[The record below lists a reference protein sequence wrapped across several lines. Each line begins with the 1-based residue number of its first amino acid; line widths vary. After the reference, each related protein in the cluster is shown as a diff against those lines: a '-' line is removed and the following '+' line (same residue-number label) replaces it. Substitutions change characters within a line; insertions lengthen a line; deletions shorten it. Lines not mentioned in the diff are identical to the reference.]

1 MGGPEPDGRVRVT
14 PWAAGHPAARRLVAM
29 ATTTEDLQFANPAT
43 TQVVSLTPEA
53 HKVVR
58 EAIDQEPD
66 PDNLALWLEVRG
78 VQDGS
83 FIYDLYFQAGSDA
96 DEGDSRHTQDGLEVI
111 VPAGSVERLRG
122 ARLEWSEEG
131 AGGLVLVNPNA
142 PTPEEASPGVP
153 PEILAKGIDG
163 TLARR
168 VVAVLEQSV
177 NPAIASHG
185 GRADLVA
192 LDDDNG
198 TAYLRLSGGCQGCAM
213 SQMTLRQGIE
223 TALLEEVPELTR
235 ILDVTDHGSGE
246 NPFYS

>member
-1 MGGPEPDGRVRVT
+1 
-14 PWAAGHPAARRLVAM
+14 M
-29 ATTTEDLQFANPAT
+29 ATTTEDLQAT
-43 TQVVSLTPEA
+43 TPVVTLTPEA

-58 EAIDQEPD
+58 DAIGQEPD
-66 PDNLALWLEVRG
+66 PDALGLWLEVRG
-78 VQDGS
+78 VQAGS
-83 FIYDLYFQAGSDA
+83 FIYDLYFQALSDA
-96 DEGDSRHTQDGLEVI
+96 DEGDARHVQEELEIVI
-111 VPAGSVERLRG
+111 PAASIERLRG

-131 AGGLVLVNPNA
+131 EGGLVLVNPNA

-153 PEILAKGIDG
+153 PEVLAMGITG
-163 TLARR
+163 PLAQR
-168 VVAVLEQSV
+168 VVAVLEQAV
-177 NPAIASHG
+177 NPSIASHG

-192 LDDDNG
+192 LNEEEG

-235 ILDVTDHGSGE
+235 VLDVTDHGSGE

>member
-1 MGGPEPDGRVRVT
+1 
-14 PWAAGHPAARRLVAM
+14 M
-29 ATTTEDLQFANPAT
+29 ATTTGDLQASTHTVP
-43 TQVVSLTPEA
+43 VVTLTPEA
-53 HKVVR
+53 FKVVR
-58 EAIDQEPD
+58 EAIDQEPE
-66 PDNLALWLEVRG
+66 PGSLALWLEVRG
-78 VQDGS
+78 VQAGS
-83 FIYDLYFQAGSDA
+83 FVYDLYFQAASDA
-96 DEGDSRHTQDGLEVI
+96 DEGDARHVQEELEII
-111 VPAGSVERLRG
+111 VPAASVERLRG

-131 AGGLVLVNPNA
+131 QGGLVLVNPNA

-153 PEILAKGIDG
+153 SEVLAKGITG
-163 TLARR
+163 PLALR
-168 VVAVLEQSV
+168 VIAVLEQSV

-192 LDDDNG
+192 LNEDDG

>member
-1 MGGPEPDGRVRVT
+1 
-14 PWAAGHPAARRLVAM
+14 M
-29 ATTTEDLQFANPAT
+29 ATSTEDLQAT
-43 TQVVSLTPEA
+43 APTGPVVTLTPEA
-53 HKVVR
+53 HRVVR
-58 EAIDQEPD
+58 DALDQEPD
-66 PDNLALWLEVRG
+66 PASLALWLEVRG
-78 VQDGS
+78 VQGS
-83 FIYDLYFQAGSDA
+83 SFVYDLYFQAASDA
-96 DEGDSRHTQDGLEVI
+96 DDGDVRHAQEDVEVI
-111 VPAGSVERLRG
+111 VPAGSVDRLRG

-131 AGGLVLVNPNA
+131 GGGLVLVNPNA
-142 PTPEEASPGVP
+142 PTPEEAAPNVP
-153 PEILAKGIDG
+153 SEVLAKGIDG
-163 TLARR
+163 VLARR

-192 LDDDNG
+192 LNEDDG

>member
-1 MGGPEPDGRVRVT
+1 
-14 PWAAGHPAARRLVAM
+14 M
-29 ATTTEDLQFANPAT
+29 ATTSEELQAT
-43 TQVVSLTPEA
+43 VPVVTLTPEA

-58 EAIDQEPD
+58 EAIEQEPD
-66 PDNLALWLEVRG
+66 PGSLALWLEVRG
-78 VQDGS
+78 VQAGS
-83 FIYDLYFQAGSDA
+83 FVYDLYFQAVSDS
-96 DEGDSRHTQDGLEVI
+96 DEGDARHVQEELEIVI
-111 VPAGSVERLRG
+111 PAGSIERLRG

-131 AGGLVLVNPNA
+131 EGGLVLVNPNS

-153 PEILAKGIDG
+153 AEVLAMGIAG
-163 TLARR
+163 PLAQR
-168 VVAVLEQSV
+168 VVAVLEQGV
-177 NPAIASHG
+177 NPSIASHG

-192 LDDDNG
+192 LNEEDG

-235 ILDVTDHGSGE
+235 VLDVTDHGSGE

>member
-1 MGGPEPDGRVRVT
+1 
-14 PWAAGHPAARRLVAM
+14 M
-29 ATTTEDLQFANPAT
+29 ATTTGDLQASTHAVP
-43 TQVVSLTPEA
+43 VVTITPEA
-53 HKVVR
+53 YKVVR
-58 EAIDQEPD
+58 EAMENEPD
-66 PDNLALWLEVRG
+66 PGALALWLEVRG
-78 VQDGS
+78 VQAGS
-83 FIYDLYFQAGSDA
+83 FVYDLYFQAASDA
-96 DEGDSRHTQDGLEVI
+96 DEGDVRHTHEELEII
-111 VPAGSVERLRG
+111 VPADSVERLRG

-131 AGGLVLVNPNA
+131 EGGLVLVNPNA
-142 PTPEEASPGVP
+142 PTPEEAAPGVP
-153 PEILAKGIDG
+153 PEVLEKGITG
-163 TLARR
+163 PLALR

-192 LDDDNG
+192 LNEDDG

-223 TALLEEVPELTR
+223 TALLEEVPELTK

>member
-1 MGGPEPDGRVRVT
+1 
-14 PWAAGHPAARRLVAM
+14 M
-29 ATTTEDLQFANPAT
+29 ATSTQDLQAT
-43 TQVVSLTPEA
+43 AQTGPVVTLTPEA
-53 HKVVR
+53 YKVVR
-58 EAIDQEPD
+58 DALDQEPD
-66 PDNLALWLEVRG
+66 PASLALWLEVRG
-78 VQDGS
+78 VQGGS
-83 FIYDLYFQAGSDA
+83 FVYDLYFQASSDA
-96 DEGDSRHTQDGLEVI
+96 DEGDVRHAQEDIEVI
-111 VPAGSVERLRG
+111 VPSGSVDRLRG

-131 AGGLVLVNPNA
+131 GGGLVLVNPNA
-142 PTPEEASPGVP
+142 PSPEEAAPNVP
-153 PEILAKGIDG
+153 SEVLAKGIDG
-163 TLARR
+163 VLARR

-192 LDDDNG
+192 LNEEDG

>member
-1 MGGPEPDGRVRVT
+1 
-14 PWAAGHPAARRLVAM
+14 M
-29 ATTTEDLQFANPAT
+29 ATSTEDLKAT
-43 TQVVSLTPEA
+43 TQAGPVVTLAPEA

-58 EAIDQEPD
+58 EALDQEPD
-66 PDNLALWLEVRG
+66 PQSLALWLEVRG
-78 VQDGS
+78 VQGDS
-83 FIYDLYFQAGSDA
+83 FVYDLYFQAVSDA
-96 DEGDSRHTQDGLEVI
+96 DEGDMRHAQEDIDVI
-111 VPAGSVERLRG
+111 VPAESVERLRG

-131 AGGLVLVNPNA
+131 GGGLVLVNPNA
-142 PTPEEASPGVP
+142 PTPEEAAPNVP
-153 PEILAKGIDG
+153 PEVLAQGMEG

-192 LDDDNG
+192 LDEDEG

-235 ILDVTDHGSGE
+235 VLDVTDHGSGE

>member
-1 MGGPEPDGRVRVT
+1 
-14 PWAAGHPAARRLVAM
+14 M
-29 ATTTEDLQFANPAT
+29 ATSIENLQAT
-43 TQVVSLTPEA
+43 TPTTPVVTLTPEA

-58 EAIDQEPD
+58 EALDQEPD
-66 PDNLALWLEVRG
+66 PATLALWLEVRG

-83 FIYDLYFQAGSDA
+83 FVYDLYFQAASDA
-96 DEGDSRHTQDGLEVI
+96 DGGDVRHAQEDIEII
-111 VPAGSVERLRG
+111 VPAASADRLRG
-122 ARLEWSEEG
+122 ARLEWSDEG
-131 AGGLVLVNPNA
+131 GGGLVLVNPNA
-142 PTPEEASPGVP
+142 PTPEEAAPNVP
-153 PEILAKGIDG
+153 PEVLAKGIDG
-163 TLARR
+163 VLARR

-192 LDDDNG
+192 LDEDDG

-246 NPFYS
+246 NPFY